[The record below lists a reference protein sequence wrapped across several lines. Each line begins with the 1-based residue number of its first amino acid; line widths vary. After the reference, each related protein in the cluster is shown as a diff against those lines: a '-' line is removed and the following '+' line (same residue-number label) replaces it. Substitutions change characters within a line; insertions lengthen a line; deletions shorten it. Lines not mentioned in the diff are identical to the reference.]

1 MALWGNNDAKGS
13 GGTVSLDY
21 ATLVVTGSG
30 TTFGQVG
37 AAAIGDIIRFGTRP
51 NSYFGDAIIVGIAS
65 TTQLSIAST
74 SALSGASISGVQFD
88 ISELPKYTTWDS
100 VYTQKTQSA
109 AETTLVVRTSAAAT
123 SGIGSD
129 KVTLVSVSGIQTG
142 DTLASGTVSRSVASV
157 TGSIVSLA
165 STINV
170 AIASGAQV
178 TVTRLTGEQNSS
190 VYGVAG
196 AGLDSAQT
204 TSYALTHAGWV
215 GMTTYIDA
223 SGSLRVKTET
233 LVAMSGIQTGNTP
246 LYDSNPLAWYYMLF
260 TELNEENFLLFAI
273 KNYENPQAVTK
284 EDFDRDLNHFKY
296 IKRLFR
302 RYKNTGVLKTHLLI
316 NHFVILYN
324 IFGEATTPMLFFKID
339 NDLWPYMKTFV
350 VFLNKL
356 PEYPRGYIH
365 DIPIDIFCAQELEKI
380 TNE

>member
-74 SALSGASISGVQFD
+74 SALSGAGISGVQFD

-178 TVTRLTGEQNSS
+178 TVTRLTGEKNSS

-246 LYDSNPLAWYYMLF
+246 LYDSNPLA
-260 TELNEENFLLFAI
+260 
-273 KNYENPQAVTK
+273 
-284 EDFDRDLNHFKY
+284 
-296 IKRLFR
+296 
-302 RYKNTGVLKTHLLI
+302 
-316 NHFVILYN
+316 
-324 IFGEATTPMLFFKID
+324 
-339 NDLWPYMKTFV
+339 
-350 VFLNKL
+350 
-356 PEYPRGYIH
+356 
-365 DIPIDIFCAQELEKI
+365 
-380 TNE
+380 